1 MKAGWYY
8 KHGTSTHFFKKE
20 VAVSV
25 CGMMKREGATREIW
39 RDNYR
44 QTGCFYDNDCA
55 RCWAKRE
62 GRK

>member
-8 KHGTSTHFFKKE
+8 KHGTATHYFKKGA
-20 VAVSV
+20 AVSV
-25 CGMMKREGATREIW
+25 CGMMKREGTKHDYNREPYYFLF
-39 RDNYR
+39 D
-44 QTGCFYDNDCA
+44 DCT